1 MSKQKIDELMEDP
14 ICQKW
19 ISYSTA
25 EDADHSAEWFKAKQ
39 SFWEENQEHLESHG
53 FDYATNIGSALD
65 QIELM
70 KEEDLEGC
78 LLVVKIGNQERPA
91 SPDDINLAYKML
103 NEVLDGVK
111 GVRVVVTHHAF
122 DISKIPLPQLRV
134 LQSAI
139 LASTD
144 PTENVNPIID
154 LDL

>member
-1 MSKQKIDELMEDP
+1 
-14 ICQKW
+14 
-19 ISYSTA
+19 
-25 EDADHSAEWFKAKQ
+25 
-39 SFWEENQEHLESHG
+39 
-53 FDYATNIGSALD
+53 
-65 QIELM
+65 
-70 KEEDLEGC
+70 
-78 LLVVKIGNQERPA
+78 
-91 SPDDINLAYKML
+91 ML

-144 PTENVNPIID
+144 PTENVNPIIN